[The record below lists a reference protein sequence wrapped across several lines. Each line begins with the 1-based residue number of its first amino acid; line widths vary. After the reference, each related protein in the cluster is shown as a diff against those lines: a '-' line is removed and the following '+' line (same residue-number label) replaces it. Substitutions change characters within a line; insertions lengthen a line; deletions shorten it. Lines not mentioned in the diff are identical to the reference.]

1 MQLKQ
6 TVFGDGIHKLVY
18 TNTSGSPITAGSVV
32 EIAVGNGK
40 EAWIALDTIAD
51 DASGIIVRHNFA
63 AVLTKANSVYV
74 TQGQKLYWASTAATT
89 SGNSVGTFLGQ
100 ARETA
105 VTATT
110 TIDVIVG
117 GERPQNED

>member
-18 TNTSGSPITAGSVV
+18 TNSSGTAITAGDVV
-32 EIAVGNGK
+32 EITVGNGK

-51 DASGIIVRHNFA
+51 GASGVIVRNNFA
-63 AVLTKANSVYV
+63 AVLTKANSVYI
-74 TQGQKLYWASTAATT
+74 TQGQKLYWSSTNATST
-89 SGNSVGTFLGQ
+89 GNSVGTFLGQ

-117 GERPQNED
+117 GQRPLD